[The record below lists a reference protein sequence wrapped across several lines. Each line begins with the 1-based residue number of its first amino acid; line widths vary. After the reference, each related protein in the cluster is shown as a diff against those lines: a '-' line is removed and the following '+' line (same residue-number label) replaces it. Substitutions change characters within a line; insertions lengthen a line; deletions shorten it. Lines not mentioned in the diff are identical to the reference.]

1 MANLS
6 ESIREGNSLNR
17 KITKVNEEMQK
28 NSRYIEKRPNSYID
42 NKKEYQ
48 LKQ

>member
-1 MANLS
+1 MANFS

-28 NSRYIEKRPNSYID
+28 TSRYIEKCPNSYI
-42 NKKEYQ
+42 NSEKEYQ